1 MDLIFQSKNLMRSSA
16 YEIAHVQGFVQMF
29 AAWS

>member
-1 MDLIFQSKNLMRSSA
+1 
-16 YEIAHVQGFVQMF
+16 VQGFVQMF